1 MERNACGADR
11 LVRLAIGSVL
21 ALAALLARRG
31 RGKPGQDGTVA
42 RWQIL
47 AFYAGAEL
55 LVTGLLQWCPLNYA
69 LGIDSCE
76 YDWGTAIRRGLRS

>member
-1 MERNACGADR
+1 MERNACGTDR
-11 LVRLAIGSVL
+11 FVRLAVGSTLAFL
-21 ALAALLARRG
+21 ALIARRG
-31 RGKPGQDGTVA
+31 RGKPGRDGTVA

-47 AFYAGAEL
+47 ALYGGAEL

-76 YDWGTAIRRGLRS
+76 QRWWTGLREWFGE